1 MPHGYLANLHQLWA
15 LGVLEPAGVI
25 AAIHP
30 YGYKLNYLTLNGIG
44 VGKENERFEFKYR
57 EY

>member
-15 LGVLEPAGVI
+15 LGILEPAGVI

-57 EY
+57 ED